1 MRREDR
7 VQILQF
13 HIVTLTRQRVVEV
26 ADPYKI
32 RGNKIVRIS
41 RENDIRL
48 YKIVLICNIDCLPIA
63 DIYNYKLLLCFTRSF
78 FTVLSLCGA
87 FTKYF

>member
-1 MRREDR
+1 MCG
-7 VQILQF
+7 Q
-13 HIVTLTRQRVVEV
+13 V

-41 RENDIRL
+41 RENDIRP

-63 DIYNYKLLLCFTRSF
+63 DIYNYKLLFCFTRF
-78 FTVLSLCGA
+78 FLTVLSLCGA

>member
-1 MRREDR
+1 MRINKN
-7 VQILQF
+7 VQF
-13 HIVTLTRQRVVEV
+13 SR
-26 ADPYKI
+26 AD
-32 RGNKIVRIS
+32 
-41 RENDIRL
+41 DIRL

>member
-26 ADPYKI
+26 ADHYKI
-32 RGNKIVRIS
+32 RGNRIVRIS
-41 RENDIRL
+41 RADNIRP
-48 YKIVLICNIDCLPIA
+48 YKIVLICNIVCLPIA
-63 DIYNYKLLLCFTRSF
+63 AIYSYKL
-78 FTVLSLCGA
+78 
-87 FTKYF
+87 

>member
-1 MRREDR
+1 MCG
-7 VQILQF
+7 Q
-13 HIVTLTRQRVVEV
+13 V
-26 ADPYKI
+26 ADHYKI

-41 RENDIRL
+41 RENDIRPS
-48 YKIVLICNIDCLPIA
+48 KIVLICNIDCLPIA

-78 FTVLSLCGA
+78 LTVLSLCGA

>member
-1 MRREDR
+1 MCG
-7 VQILQF
+7 Q
-13 HIVTLTRQRVVEV
+13 V

-41 RENDIRL
+41 RADDIRP

-63 DIYNYKLLLCFTRSF
+63 DIYSCTLQFIVLLRPLFIHP
-78 FTVLSLCGA
+78 VSLRGIHKILLA
-87 FTKYF
+87 NFSTKPHGDMICSEK

>member
-1 MRREDR
+1 M
-7 VQILQF
+7 
-13 HIVTLTRQRVVEV
+13 TLTRQRVVEV

-41 RENDIRL
+41 RADDIRP
-48 YKIVLICNIDCLPIA
+48 YKIMLICNIDCLPIA

-78 FTVLSLCGA
+78 LTVLSLCGA

>member
-41 RENDIRL
+41 RADDIRL

-63 DIYNYKLLLCFTRSF
+63 DIYNYKLLLCFARSLSI
-78 FTVLSLCGA
+78 LSLCGA

>member
-1 MRREDR
+1 M
-7 VQILQF
+7 QILQF

-26 ADPYKI
+26 ADHYKI

-41 RENDIRL
+41 RENDIRP

-78 FTVLSLCGA
+78 LTVLSLCGA

>member
-1 MRREDR
+1 MCG
-7 VQILQF
+7 QI
-13 HIVTLTRQRVVEV
+13 

-32 RGNKIVRIS
+32 RGNRVVRIS
-41 RENDIRL
+41 RENDIL
-48 YKIVLICNIDCLPIA
+48 PYKIVLICNIDCLPIA

-78 FTVLSLCGA
+78 LTVLSLCGA

>member
-41 RENDIRL
+41 RADNIRP

-78 FTVLSLCGA
+78 LTVLPLCGA

>member
-1 MRREDR
+1 MCG
-7 VQILQF
+7 Q
-13 HIVTLTRQRVVEV
+13 V

-41 RENDIRL
+41 RENDIHPYR
-48 YKIVLICNIDCLPIA
+48 IVLICNIDCLPIA

-78 FTVLSLCGA
+78 LTVLSLCGA

>member
-1 MRREDR
+1 M
-7 VQILQF
+7 QILQF

-32 RGNKIVRIS
+32 RGNKIVWIS
-41 RENDIRL
+41 RADDIRP

-63 DIYNYKLLLCFTRSF
+63 DIYNYKLLLCFARSF
-78 FTVLSLCGA
+78 LTVLSLCGA

>member
-1 MRREDR
+1 MCG
-7 VQILQF
+7 Q
-13 HIVTLTRQRVVEV
+13 V
-26 ADPYKI
+26 ADHYKI

-41 RENDIRL
+41 RENDIRP

-78 FTVLSLCGA
+78 LTVLSLCGA
-87 FTKYF
+87 FTKYV

>member
-1 MRREDR
+1 MCG
-7 VQILQF
+7 Q
-13 HIVTLTRQRVVEV
+13 V

-41 RENDIRL
+41 RENDIRP

-63 DIYNYKLLLCFTRSF
+63 AIYSYKLELVVLFRPLFFDCSVSLRGIHKILLANFS
-78 FTVLSLCGA
+78 
-87 FTKYF
+87 TKPHGDMICSEK

>member
-1 MRREDR
+1 M
-7 VQILQF
+7 
-13 HIVTLTRQRVVEV
+13 TLTRQRVVDV

-41 RENDIRL
+41 RADNIRH

-63 DIYNYKLLLCFTRSF
+63 DIYNYKLLLCFARSLSI
-78 FTVLSLCGA
+78 LSLFGA

>member
-1 MRREDR
+1 MCG
-7 VQILQF
+7 Q
-13 HIVTLTRQRVVEV
+13 V

-32 RGNKIVRIS
+32 RGNKIVQIS
-41 RENDIRL
+41 RENDIRP

-63 DIYNYKLLLCFTRSF
+63 AIYNYKLLLCFARSLSI
-78 FTVLSLCGA
+78 LSLCGA

>member
-1 MRREDR
+1 
-7 VQILQF
+7 VCGQ
-13 HIVTLTRQRVVEV
+13 V
-26 ADPYKI
+26 ADHYKI

-41 RENDIRL
+41 RENDIRP

-78 FTVLSLCGA
+78 LTVLSLCGA

>member
-1 MRREDR
+1 MCG
-7 VQILQF
+7 Q
-13 HIVTLTRQRVVEV
+13 V

-41 RENDIRL
+41 RADDIRL

-63 DIYNYKLLLCFTRSF
+63 DIYNYKLLLCFARS
-78 FTVLSLCGA
+78 LSILSPCGA

>member
-1 MRREDR
+1 MCG
-7 VQILQF
+7 Q
-13 HIVTLTRQRVVEV
+13 V
-26 ADPYKI
+26 ADHYKI

-41 RENDIRL
+41 RENDIRP

-63 DIYNYKLLLCFTRSF
+63 AIYNYKLLLCFTRSF
-78 FTVLSLCGA
+78 LTVLSLCGA

>member
-1 MRREDR
+1 MYG
-7 VQILQF
+7 Q
-13 HIVTLTRQRVVEV
+13 V

-41 RENDIRL
+41 RENDIRS

-78 FTVLSLCGA
+78 LTVLSLCGA

>member
-1 MRREDR
+1 M
-7 VQILQF
+7 
-13 HIVTLTRQRVVEV
+13 TLTRQRVVEV

-32 RGNKIVRIS
+32 RGNRIVRIS
-41 RENDIRL
+41 RADDIRL

-63 DIYNYKLLLCFTRSF
+63 DIYNYKLLLCFARSF
-78 FTVLSLCGA
+78 LTVLSLCGA

>member
-41 RENDIRL
+41 RADNIRP

-63 DIYNYKLLLCFTRSF
+63 AIYSYKL
-78 FTVLSLCGA
+78 
-87 FTKYF
+87 

>member
-1 MRREDR
+1 M
-7 VQILQF
+7 IALLASSPKNT
-13 HIVTLTRQRVVEV
+13 VTLTRQRVVEV

-41 RENDIRL
+41 RADDIRP

-78 FTVLSLCGA
+78 LTVLSLCGA